1 MQKANCCSPEI
12 YSICKYS
19 HGKKKSFSTQRNI
32 SPTQKPTPG
41 AQKQQNRQKLLDRT
55 NLNTCKL
62 LINDNARFSTEIAK
76 IYKGQNFKSIFSLV
90 FARKPG
96 WKSACHNPA
105 GIVIWS
111 KKTNKKTNMYYLL
124 CRFYFRFQQMKRW
137 NVKLKL
143 FFSSSFFC
151 KSHKHLTSSSDV
163 FPRHIGGDEDQK
175 KESNRVTYT
184 CSIIKIHWI
193 YSTGRNGWWQRGHI
207 ASVQMGS
214 GVM

>member
-1 MQKANCCSPEI
+1 MLPGTDNLRGFRRKQKKTLNKVDEHTGFSQWCRLSDSPKNHHLNTIPKSPFSVCRLLMQKANCCSPEI

-105 GIVIWS
+105 GIVI
-111 KKTNKKTNMYYLL
+111 
-124 CRFYFRFQQMKRW
+124 
-137 NVKLKL
+137 
-143 FFSSSFFC
+143 
-151 KSHKHLTSSSDV
+151 
-163 FPRHIGGDEDQK
+163 
-175 KESNRVTYT
+175 
-184 CSIIKIHWI
+184 
-193 YSTGRNGWWQRGHI
+193 
-207 ASVQMGS
+207 
-214 GVM
+214 